1 MQAKLTQSHTMLNGM
16 FKETVDR
23 KNKFEKDLENTSDRL
38 IQLESVNKMLD
49 GRTAEQSKH
58 LERLQIMADNL
69 TKTKQD
75 KSNFYEQKNQIQGQF
90 DEVNKDLDVLLNK
103 IKTME
108 HFINKYIPIR
118 IQQLIGQ
125 TINAIGSQSQLTR
138 MQNYEM
144 EKYKKLNEDVLDDE
158 SNPELMD
165 LMRSVAK
172 ELTDTVQRFKAIA
185 RAKGIRYEIA
195 AAKKDAIEKKIGIDT
210 TSFEGSSLGNLE
222 ANKSRMSL
230 Q

>member
-144 EKYKKLNEDVLDDE
+144 EKYKKLNEDVLDNIVSSSDVDR
-158 SNPELMD
+158 SNASCTLSGIHQ
-165 LMRSVAK
+165 L
-172 ELTDTVQRFKAIA
+172 LQFK
-185 RAKGIRYEIA
+185 
-195 AAKKDAIEKKIGIDT
+195 
-210 TSFEGSSLGNLE
+210 
-222 ANKSRMSL
+222 
-230 Q
+230 